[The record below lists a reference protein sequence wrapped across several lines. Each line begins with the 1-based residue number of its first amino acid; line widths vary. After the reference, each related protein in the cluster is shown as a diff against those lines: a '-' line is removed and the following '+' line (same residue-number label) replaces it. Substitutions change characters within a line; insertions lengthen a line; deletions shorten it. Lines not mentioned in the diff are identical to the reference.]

1 MAIENSMITN
11 SIERAQKQMEAVMF
25 SIRKNLFEYDSV
37 LNKQRQV
44 IYGLRDKLLKDENVD
59 EVIEKYIEDIITNS
73 VEKYTYNK
81 DMLVEYLK
89 EVS

>member
-1 MAIENSMITN
+1 MYPQEELENMAIENSMITK

-44 IYGLRDKLLKDENVD
+44 IY
-59 EVIEKYIEDIITNS
+59 
-73 VEKYTYNK
+73 
-81 DMLVEYLK
+81 
-89 EVS
+89 